1 MSAYAYSAPSN
12 SDVSKVWRAV
22 QGPLAEMINF
32 EVEEFDNL
40 DTFDKEQSAWSLR
53 SVTFPGDIIEGGN
66 VATIPEGGSEGIP
79 FSPNALDFTLTPVHY
94 NVRFAASKLAMFAD
108 KNGGDNQIRKELMFR
123 GEHAIRALARVVGD
137 DFWGFSTAILA
148 LTDTDITVAAA
159 GTATITLKSA
169 YGVAGITD
177 TSYISR
183 MFKPSEWV
191 AILDSGTY
199 RTTARVVSINSSAV
213 MVLDSFSATL
223 TTTTNGLQIVRANA
237 VEQTQT
243 SYNRGLVGMLDGL
256 TTASIQGQTSA
267 TYANWSV
274 AYSDTAAGRFTGT
287 KMHVAKDEISN
298 YGVGAPDTCWI
309 SQGVYRDLVAQMS
322 SAYRT
327 GDPLALQI
335 DGAAKSRGIQF
346 VSTRRTPPGYVV
358 VGRKKSLQKWQLNPK
373 PGKAFAWRDGK
384 EKIDE
389 SVLLFSADFPLQLA
403 WKSRK
408 SFAYFSGQTTQ

>member
-1 MSAYAYSAPSN
+1 MAAYAYTAPTN
-12 SDVSKVWRAV
+12 SQVNAVWRSV
-22 QGPLAEMINF
+22 QGPLSEMINF

-79 FSPNALDFTLTPVHY
+79 FSPNALDFTLTPVNY

-108 KNGGDNQIRKELMFR
+108 KNGGDNQIKNELMFR
-123 GEHAIRALARVVGD
+123 GSHAIRALSRAVGD
-137 DFWGFSTAILA
+137 DFWGFSTGILA
-148 LTDTDITVAAA
+148 LTDTDITASVAA
-159 GTATITLKSA
+159 TITITLKSA
-169 YGVAGITD
+169 YGVSGITD
-177 TSYISR
+177 VAYISR

-191 AILDSGTY
+191 AILDSGTR
-199 RTTARVVSINSSAV
+199 RTTARVVSIATTGV
-213 MVLDSFSATL
+213 MVLDSFDTAL

-256 TTASIQGQTSA
+256 TTASVQGQTSA
-267 TYANWSV
+267 TYPNWSV

-287 KMHVAKDEISN
+287 KMHIAKDEINN
-298 YGVGAPDTCWI
+298 YGVGAADTCWI
-309 SQGVYRDLVAQMS
+309 AQGVYRDLVSQMQS
-322 SAYRT
+322 SYRAS
-327 GDPLALQI
+327 DPLSLQI
-335 DGAAKSRGIQF
+335 DGAAKSKGIQF

-358 VGRKKSLQKWQLNPK
+358 VGRKKSLQRWQLNPK
-373 PGKAFAWRDGK
+373 PGKSFSWKDGK

-408 SFAYFSGQTTQ
+408 SFAYFSGQTSV